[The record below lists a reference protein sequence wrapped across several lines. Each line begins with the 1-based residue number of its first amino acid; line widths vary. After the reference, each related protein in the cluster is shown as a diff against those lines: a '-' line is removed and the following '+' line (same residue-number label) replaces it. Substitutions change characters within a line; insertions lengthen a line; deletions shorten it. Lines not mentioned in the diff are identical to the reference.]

1 MAKRIDEIANFKL
14 PNEQLAA
21 EPPDDTVA
29 PDTRFIGSRGVTKI
43 FPELLMPV
51 LAGMKMDLNVFD
63 SQVGKNRVPEVDGQ
77 LVVIS
82 TKREIA

>member
-1 MAKRIDEIANFKL
+1 
-14 PNEQLAA
+14 
-21 EPPDDTVA
+21 
-29 PDTRFIGSRGVTKI
+29 
-43 FPELLMPV
+43 LMPV